1 MYYLCRRLRKSDDEG
16 GQAVPLLLLIMI
28 EKEFIKSLVEEK
40 LEGTDCFLV
49 DISVG
54 RDNRIAVEIDHDN
67 GVSIDD
73 CAALSRYIEENLD
86 REKEDFEL
94 EVGSSGITSPFKNV
108 RQYVK
113 NLGNEVEMMLK
124 NGIKLTGLLRAADDS
139 GVTIAVEKK
148 VKSDGS
154 KRRTT
159 VEEDQTYLYD
169 EIKYTKYLIRF

>member
-1 MYYLCRRLRKSDDEG
+1 
-16 GQAVPLLLLIMI
+16 MI
-28 EKEFIKSLVEEK
+28 DKEFIKSLIEEK
-40 LEGTDCFLV
+40 LEGTDYFLV
-49 DISVG
+49 DISVS
-54 RDNRIAVEIDHDN
+54 RDNLIVIEIDHDN

-73 CAALSRYIEENLD
+73 CVALSRYIEENLD

-124 NGIKLTGLLRAADDS
+124 NGIKLTGLLKTAGDS
-139 GVTIAVEKK
+139 SATITVEKK
-148 VKSDGS
+148 IKSDDA

-159 VEEDQTYLYD
+159 VAEDQTYSYD